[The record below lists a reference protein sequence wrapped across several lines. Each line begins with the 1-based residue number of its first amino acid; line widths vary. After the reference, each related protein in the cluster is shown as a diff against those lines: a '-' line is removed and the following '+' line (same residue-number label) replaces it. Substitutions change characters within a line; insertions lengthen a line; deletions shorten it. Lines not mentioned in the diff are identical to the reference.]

1 LALAFFPQRPRWR
14 TAAEA
19 LLRPYGQILFS
30 RDLGVGALV
39 LAAIATTPRLA
50 LATLG
55 AVLVA
60 ALGTLL
66 FGLGGRAVREGGVGC
81 IAVLTTLALAIF
93 SPGGGTP
100 LALIIFAALFS
111 LLFAASFQ
119 AVWSNVA
126 LPTHA
131 LPFVAATWLVHL
143 AARAMPEGGSLAA
156 LAEPAAW
163 LPQAW
168 LAPSW
173 LDLPAALVFGHGK
186 ATGLFILAALLLHS
200 RIGFLL
206 AFVGAAV
213 VAGLRLWLRADA
225 AWSLMDITAF
235 FNGMLAALAIGGVWF
250 VPQPS
255 SVLLAAVSAGAS
267 AIFAYALF
275 PVLGAWSLPVV
286 SLPFVVT
293 VHLVLTAARMRQHD
307 RWPRSTV
314 PAERPEEALAHH
326 LVRMRRFGNLAWLP
340 FRLPFRGEWY
350 VSQGHDGQHTHQG
363 LWRHGLDFEGRTP
376 DGKAHTGEG
385 KELRDY
391 VCYGLPVVAAGAGT
405 VVLVEDGIPDNPP
418 GEMNLQD
425 NWGNA
430 VVIQHGANLYSVCA
444 HMQPKSIR
452 VKVGDVVTPGMELGR
467 CGSSG
472 RSPTPH
478 LHFQIQRSKPLG
490 SPTIAFDFG
499 DVMVRRGDQLEIGT
513 HTVPEEG
520 SYVRPVQRDDALARV
535 MSWNPGMQFELVQEA
550 GGRSEIAKV
559 TVNLRG
565 TRSLRSPRARLDY
578 DAYDNGLVL
587 VDYSGAAD
595 SLLRYL
601 LLAFARLPFDP
612 SPSLHWNDA
621 LSRRLFMP
629 RWRRTLA
636 DLWMVLAPELGK
648 LDVSYSMR
656 REAGAVR
663 IEGKAETWQSTALLS
678 LDGKQHTLQIEHG
691 GVHTR
696 LLMKRLE
703 TSYGKNSKDVK
714 S

>member
-1 LALAFFPQRPRWR
+1 MTTAFEPRWR
-14 TAAEA
+14 VAAEVM
-19 LLRPYGQILFS
+19 LRPYAQILFS
-30 RDLGVGALV
+30 RDIGVGLLV
-39 LAAIATTPRLA
+39 LAAIACTPRLA
-50 LATLG
+50 LATL
-55 AVLVA
+55 A
-60 ALGTLL
+60 AIAIAGLGTLL
-66 FGLGGRAVREGGVGC
+66 FGLGGRTLREGGIGC
-81 IAVLTTLALAIF
+81 IAVLTTLALAVF
-93 SPGGGTP
+93 APGGGP
-100 LALIIFAALFS
+100 PVALVIFAALLS

-119 AVWSNVA
+119 AVFANVA

-131 LPFVAATWLVHL
+131 LPFIAATWLVHL
-143 AARAMPEGGSLAA
+143 AARAMPEAGSMAA

-163 LPQAW
+163 LPRAW
-168 LAPSW
+168 LQPSW
-173 LDLPAALVFGHGK
+173 LDIPAALVFGHGK
-186 ATGLFILAALLLHS
+186 ATGSLIAAALLLHS

-206 AFVGAAV
+206 ACVGGLV
-213 VAGLRLWLRADA
+213 VAGLRFWLRDPA

-235 FNGMLAALAIGGVWF
+235 FNGILAALAIGGVWF

-255 SVLLAAVSAGAS
+255 SLLLAAVSAGVS
-267 AIFAYALF
+267 ALVSYALF
-275 PVLGAWSLPVV
+275 PVLGTWSLPVI

-314 PAERPEEALAHH
+314 PGDRPEEALAHH

-340 FRLPFRGEWY
+340 FRLPFRGEWF

-405 VVLVEDGIPDNPP
+405 VTLVEDGIPDNPV
-418 GEMNLQD
+418 GEINTQD

-430 VVIQHGANLYSVCA
+430 VVIQHGANLFSVCA
-444 HMQPKSIR
+444 HLLPKSIR
-452 VKVGDVVTPGMELGR
+452 VKVGDVVTPGMEIGR
-467 CGSSG
+467 CGNSG
-472 RSPTPH
+472 RSPIPH
-478 LHFQIQRSKPLG
+478 LHFQIQRSRPLG

-499 DVMVRRGDQLEIGT
+499 DVMVRRGAELEIGT
-513 HTVPEEG
+513 HTVPSEG
-520 SYVRPVQRDDALARV
+520 WFVRPVQRDDALARA
-535 MSWNPGMQFELVQEA
+535 MSWSPGTQFELVQ
-550 GGRSEIAKV
+550 GGNDRTEIAKV
-559 TVNLRG
+559 EVDLRG
-565 TRSLRSPRARLDY
+565 KRSLRSPRARLDF

-612 SPSLHWNDA
+612 SPSLAWTDA

-629 RWRRTLA
+629 RWRRSLA
-636 DLWMVLAPELGK
+636 DLWIVLAPEFGK
-648 LDVSYSMR
+648 LDVAYSMR

-663 IEGKAETWQSTALLS
+663 VEGKAETWQSTAVLS
-678 LDGKQHTLQIEHG
+678 LEGKTHTIQIEHG
-691 GVHTR
+691 GIRTS
-696 LLMKRLE
+696 LLMKRLVPG
-703 TSYGKNSKDVK
+703 YGEDGRA
-714 S
+714 

>member
-1 LALAFFPQRPRWR
+1 
-14 TAAEA
+14 
-19 LLRPYGQILFS
+19 LLRPYAQILFS

-39 LAAIATTPRLA
+39 LAAIAATPRLA
-50 LATLG
+50 LATLA
-55 AVLVA
+55 AVNLA
-60 ALGTLL
+60 ALGTIL
-66 FGLGGRAVREGGVGC
+66 FGLGGRAVREGGIGC

-93 SPGGGTP
+93 APGGGSP
-100 LALIIFAALFS
+100 AALVVLAALFS
-111 LLFAASFQ
+111 LLFASSFQ
-119 AVWSNVA
+119 AVFANVA

-143 AARAMPEGGSLAA
+143 AARVMPESSSLAA

-163 LPQAW
+163 LPPAW
-168 LAPSW
+168 IAPSW

-186 ATGLFILAALLLHS
+186 ATGVLIIAAVLLHS

-206 AFVGAAV
+206 TAVGAVV
-213 VAGLRLWLRADA
+213 VAGLRLWLRADVP
-225 AWSLMDITAF
+225 WSLMDTTAV

-267 AIFAYALF
+267 ALFAYALF

-286 SLPFVVT
+286 SLPFVLT

-314 PAERPEEALAHH
+314 PAPRPEEALAHH
-326 LVRMRRFGNLAWLP
+326 LVHMRRFGNLAWLP
-340 FRLPFRGEWY
+340 FRLPFRGEWF
-350 VSQGHDGQHTHQG
+350 VAQGHDGAHTHQG

-391 VCYGLPVVAAGAGT
+391 VCYGLPVVAAGAGS
-405 VVLVEDGIPDNPP
+405 VALVEDGIPDNPP
-418 GEMNLQD
+418 GEMNTQD

-444 HMQPKSIR
+444 HLLPKSIR

-467 CGSSG
+467 CGNSG

-499 DVMVRRGDQLEIGT
+499 DVMVRRGAELELGT
-513 HTVPEEG
+513 HTVPDEG
-520 SYVRPVQRDDALARV
+520 SFVRPVQRDDTLARV
-535 MSWNPGMQFELVQEA
+535 MSWSPGTQLELREEQ
-550 GGRSEIAKV
+550 GGKSEIAKV
-559 TVNLRG
+559 EVDLRG
-565 TRSLRSPRARLDY
+565 TRSLRSPRARLDF

-587 VDYSGAAD
+587 VDWSGAAD

-612 SPSLHWNDA
+612 SPSLSWTDA

-636 DLWMVLAPELGK
+636 DLWMVLVPELGK
-648 LDVSYSMR
+648 LDVVYRMR
-656 REAGAVR
+656 REAGVVR
-663 IEGKAETWQSTALLS
+663 VEGKAEAWQSTALLS
-678 LDGKQHTLQIEHG
+678 LAGQAHTIEIEHG

-696 LLMKRLE
+696 LVVKKLE
-703 TSYGKNSKDVK
+703 TSEGKDVT